1 MKGVAAD
8 EVAKFASLQKHW
20 WDPTG
25 PLRSLH
31 LLNPIRVRYVNNIVR
46 SFGNVGGSSCDTSI
60 GFSRDSGLTPQ
71 HQVLDV
77 GCGGGILAESLAR
90 IGGTVT
96 GIDACAESIE
106 VAEKRRQQLEAN
118 FIASSQAF
126 NWPQRL
132 SYRHVSLF
140 DVVEQEK
147 RQFDV
152 VVASEV
158 IEHVSD
164 ARAFLQAL
172 CEATKPGGL
181 LFLSTMDKSL
191 KTAIAYIGVAEML
204 TGLVEPG
211 THDWRK
217 FIPPDD
223 VTKFA
228 QRFGVRKVDQ
238 HYIVTYPDV
247 CQSFVSCNFQV
258 NFCLSKHVNTGHYLW
273 AGRKSSPEA
282 GMQASVPP
290 GEGCVPHAPECN
302 ENEFSLQP
310 RGNGS
315 ADATESS

>member
-8 EVAKFASLQKHW
+8 EVAKFAALQKHW

-31 LLNPIRVRYVNNIVR
+31 LLNPIRVSYVNDIVR
-46 SFGNVGGSSCDTSI
+46 SYAKAGGSLTDASI
-60 GFSRDSGLTPQ
+60 GLLGSHGITPQ
-71 HQVLDV
+71 HQILDV

-106 VAEKRRQQLEAN
+106 VAEKRRQEMAAN
-118 FIASSQAF
+118 FGASSSPS
-126 NWPQRL
+126 NWSQRL

-140 DVVEQEK
+140 DIVEQEK
-147 RQFDV
+147 QQFDI

-172 CEATKPGGL
+172 CEATRPGGL
-181 LFLSTMDKSL
+181 LFLSTIDKSL
-191 KTAIAYIGVAEML
+191 TTAIVYIGVAEML
-204 TGLVEPG
+204 TGFVEPG

-223 VTKFA
+223 VTAFA
-228 QRFGVRKVDQ
+228 QRFSVRKVDQ
-238 HYIVTYPDV
+238 HYIVTYPDFF
-247 CQSFVSCNFQV
+247 QSAVSGDFQV
-258 NFCLSKHVNTGHYLW
+258 NFCLSNSVNTGHYFW
-273 AGRKSSPEA
+273 AGRKSPQTEEKRA
-282 GMQASVPP
+282 TMPP
-290 GEGCVPHAPECN
+290 GG
-302 ENEFSLQP
+302 
-310 RGNGS
+310 
-315 ADATESS
+315 

>member
-1 MKGVAAD
+1 MSAGMRGVAAD
-8 EVAKFASLQKHW
+8 EVAKFAALQKHW
-20 WDPTG
+20 WDSTG

-31 LLNPIRVRYVNNIVR
+31 LLNPIRVRYVNGIVHTIV
-46 SFGNVGGSSCDTSI
+46 NEGGSSSERSLAYPS
-60 GFSRDSGLTPQ
+60 GSGLTPQ
-71 HQVLDV
+71 QQVLDV

-106 VAEKRRQQLEAN
+106 VAERRRQQLAAN
-118 FIASSQAF
+118 FSASSPLF

-140 DVVEQEK
+140 DIVEQEK

-223 VTKFA
+223 VTNFA

-238 HYIVTYPDV
+238 RYIVAYPDL
-247 CQSFVSCNFQV
+247 CQSVVSCDFQV
-258 NFCLSKHVNTGHYLW
+258 NFFLSKTVNTGHYLW
-273 AGRKSSPEA
+273 AGRKSSPAAAQHET
-282 GMQASVPP
+282 VPP
-290 GEGCVPHAPECN
+290 GE
-302 ENEFSLQP
+302 
-310 RGNGS
+310 
-315 ADATESS
+315 

>member
-1 MKGVAAD
+1 MASAMKGVAAD
-8 EVAKFASLQKHW
+8 EVAKFAALQKHW

-31 LLNPIRVRYVNNIVR
+31 LLNPLRVRYVNDIVR
-46 SFGNVGGSSCDTSI
+46 SYCKVGSGAAAGESAVSFLSSP
-60 GFSRDSGLTPQ
+60 GLTPS
-71 HQVLDV
+71 HEVLDV

-90 IGGTVT
+90 VGGTVT

-106 VAEKRRQQLEAN
+106 VAEARRRQLAAN
-118 FIASSQAF
+118 FTPTAAPSS
-126 NWPQRL
+126 NWSQRL

-147 RQFDV
+147 KQFDV

-181 LFLSTMDKSL
+181 LFLSTMDKSIRTAL
-191 KTAIAYIGVAEML
+191 THIAIAEHL

-217 FIPPDD
+217 FIPPSD

-228 QRFGVRKVDQ
+228 QRFNVRNVDQ
-238 HYIVTYPDV
+238 QYIVTYPDLF
-247 CQSFVSCNFQV
+247 QSLVTRDFQV
-258 NFCLSKHVNTGHYLW
+258 NFCLSQNINTGHYLW
-273 AGRKSSPEA
+273 AGLKSA
-282 GMQASVPP
+282 QTA
-290 GEGCVPHAPECN
+290 AP
-302 ENEFSLQP
+302 
-310 RGNGS
+310 
-315 ADATESS
+315 AA

>member
-1 MKGVAAD
+1 MPAGMKGVAAD

-71 HQVLDV
+71 HQVLD
-77 GCGGGILAESLAR
+77 
-90 IGGTVT
+90 
-96 GIDACAESIE
+96 
-106 VAEKRRQQLEAN
+106 KRRQQLEAN